1 MLKLGVVRREQY
13 RSKPTGLRERLR
25 AIVSKNRISFQLLE
39 TATTPDD
46 ESRQLFE
53 QLMSQIC
60 LSGGIKRTTFRG
72 RFLVLDRS
80 LNRVIANRFP
90 HDSVLN
96 VHDWA
101 ASDCVTSVE
110 WARSLFEMFPK
121 ARLTASDLNH
131 DLLAIAIP
139 GRGTFITERSG
150 EALQYVW
157 GPFVIRLMP
166 PEPKALIV
174 NYVMYRL
181 VMRQAARI
189 RSCLAQLAESLDGS
203 DDWPATRPFRIRHIS
218 MIHPDALALQNLD
231 SRFSIARHSVFEP
244 LAEPADV
251 IRTMNIFNRTSFPPE
266 RLIEGARAVRCSLK
280 PGGLWIVG
288 RTSNKQLLQHDVSVF
303 EHQAGGFR
311 LVERFAGGSEIED
324 LALKFV

>member
-1 MLKLGVVRREQY
+1 MLKLGIVRREQY
-13 RSKPTGLRERLR
+13 RSTPIGLRERLR
-25 AIVSKNRISFQLLE
+25 AIASRNRISFQLLK
-39 TATTPDD
+39 TATISDD
-46 ESRQLFE
+46 ESRQLFDE
-53 QLMSQIC
+53 LMSQIC

-72 RFLVLDRS
+72 RFLALDRS
-80 LNRVIANRFP
+80 INRVLSNRFR

-110 WARSLFEMFPK
+110 WARSLFETFPK

-131 DLLAIAIP
+131 DLLEVAVR

-174 NYVMYRL
+174 NYLLYRWVL
-181 VMRQAARI
+181 REAIRI
-189 RSCLAQLAESLDGS
+189 RSRLAALTEALDSSEACAPNG
-203 DDWPATRPFRIRHIS
+203 PFQIGKIS
-218 MIHPDALALQNLD
+218 MIHPDALALQKLD
-231 SRFSIARHSVFEP
+231 SRFSIVRHSVFEP

-266 RLIEGARAVRCSLK
+266 RLIEGARAVHCSLK

-288 RTSNKQLLQHDVSVF
+288 RTSNKALLQHDVSVF
-303 EHQAGGFR
+303 EHQASGFR
-311 LVERFAGGSEIED
+311 LVERFGGGSEIED
-324 LALKFV
+324 LALNDV